1 MKMKNTNK
9 GIVITGKM
17 VVKAAMILALVAT
30 VVIMGL
36 GIYHADSRLIG
47 EASLFACVQCG
58 YWSALE
64 LKKKS
69 GKKAERNELVA

>member
-9 GIVITGKM
+9 EIVITGKM
-17 VVKAAMILALVAT
+17 VVKAAMIVVLIAT
-30 VVIMGL
+30 VVIMGF

-69 GKKAERNELVA
+69 DEKTAKNEVVA

>member
-1 MKMKNTNK
+1 MKNTNK
-9 GIVITGKM
+9 EIVITGKM
-17 VVKAAMILALVAT
+17 VVKATMIVALVAT

-36 GIYHADSRLIG
+36 GIYHGDSRLIG

-64 LKKKS
+64 LKKKDS
-69 GKKAERNELVA
+69 KKTDKNEVVA